1 MWGMGHRGHVTRHS
15 GGRCRDRGA
24 IGPLFRQGSVLGRCR
39 SVAPAAALLLAG
51 LLLTALLLAGL
62 LLAGLLLAGLLLAAL
77 LLAGLLAVVAA
88 TAADLDPDDVDRRG
102 LVGGSIIGMR
112 CEPSP
117 AHTAH
122 WAVPAWG
129 SPATGMFTWSGWRP
143 PRPSSI

>member
-39 SVAPAAALLLAG
+39 SVAPAAALLLA
-51 LLLTALLLAGL
+51 ALLLAGL
-62 LLAGLLLAGLLLAAL
+62 LLAAAL
-77 LLAGLLAVVAA
+77 LLAACWPLLPPLLPPPPPTWIRTTSIAGVWLA
-88 TAADLDPDDVDRRG
+88 R
-102 LVGGSIIGMR
+102 SIIGMR

-129 SPATGMFTWSGWRP
+129 SP
-143 PRPSSI
+143 